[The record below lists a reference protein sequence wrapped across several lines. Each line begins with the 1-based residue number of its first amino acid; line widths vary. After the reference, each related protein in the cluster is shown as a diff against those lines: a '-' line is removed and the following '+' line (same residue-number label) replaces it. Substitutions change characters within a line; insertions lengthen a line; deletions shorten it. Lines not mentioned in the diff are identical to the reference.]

1 MQLLPVVKTEKTFFY
16 LFFFFHSLY
25 RQVKSTLL
33 TNAKKKI
40 GSTIQEESCKLRR
53 R

>member
-33 TNAKKKI
+33 TNAKKK
-40 GSTIQEESCKLRR
+40 K
-53 R
+53 